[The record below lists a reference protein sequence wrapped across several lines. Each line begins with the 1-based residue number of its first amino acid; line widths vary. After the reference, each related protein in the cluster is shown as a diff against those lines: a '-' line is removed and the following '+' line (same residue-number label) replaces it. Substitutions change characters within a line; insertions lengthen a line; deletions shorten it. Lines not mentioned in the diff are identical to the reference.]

1 MCPAPRR
8 TVEASG
14 ARDPRR
20 DVAGAA
26 GVPVRRLVARGAA
39 ALPLRLRV
47 PRRERGDERADDE
60 PHPARRR
67 LRDARAAP
75 AAELPQV
82 RAAAGGTG
90 RLALELARACEAPQ
104 PADAAARLEL
114 LAVRRAPLR
123 HRAPRTLRLRRRRLG
138 GRLRPCAGAA
148 AAGAP
153 RAARAGSR

>member
-20 DVAGAA
+20 DLAGAA
-26 GVPVRRLVARGAA
+26 GLPVRRLVARGAA

-47 PRRERGDERADDE
+47 PRRERRDERADDE
-60 PHPARRR
+60 PQPARRR

-75 AAELPQV
+75 AAKLPQV

-90 RLALELARACEAPQ
+90 RLALELARARGRTQ
-104 PADAAARLEL
+104 TSDTAA
-114 LAVRRAPLR
+114 
-123 HRAPRTLRLRRRRLG
+123 
-138 GRLRPCAGAA
+138 
-148 AAGAP
+148 
-153 RAARAGSR
+153 